1 MYCRNCANPVD
12 DRAVACPKCG
22 VNPRDGTAY
31 CQACSK
37 PTLPNQV
44 VCRECLSTLARP
56 YPVYDPRAGNK
67 IAAGLCAI
75 LIGAFGVHKFVL
87 GYSGAGTIMLLVTVL
102 TCGACYPIMSLIGL
116 IEGIIYLTKSDEDFV
131 NTYVINQKA
140 WF

>member
-12 DRAVACPKCG
+12 DRSMYCPKCG
-22 VNPRDGTAY
+22 VNPRNGTAF
-31 CQACSK
+31 CQSCAK
-37 PTLPNQV
+37 PTQPAEI
-44 VCRECLSTLARP
+44 VCTQCHSTLLRP
-56 YPVYDPRAGNK
+56 YNASDPRAGNK

-87 GYSGAGTIMLLVTVL
+87 GYVGAGTIMLLVTVL
-102 TCGACYPIMSLIGL
+102 SCGICAPVMSLIGL

-131 NTYVINQKA
+131 NTYVINQKT